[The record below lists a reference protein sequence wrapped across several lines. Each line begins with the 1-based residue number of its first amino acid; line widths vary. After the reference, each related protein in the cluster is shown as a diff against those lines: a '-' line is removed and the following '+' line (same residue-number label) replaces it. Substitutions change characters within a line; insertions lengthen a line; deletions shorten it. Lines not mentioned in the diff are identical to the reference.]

1 LNHLKFKKESKEMP
15 RKALK
20 ENLLTV
26 PEVKRILEE
35 IGEENLDQFQRRALD
50 YAAKFSKVEP
60 LTAEKLVKGLIEKFS
75 LEEEEAVQIINCL
88 PESIEE
94 IRVFLAG
101 GRRIVETQKLNEILA
116 FLDSNRRKE

>member
-1 LNHLKFKKESKEMP
+1 VS

-26 PEVKRILEE
+26 PEVKHILEKV
-35 IGEENLDQFQRRALD
+35 GEENLDQFQRRALD
-50 YAAKFSKVEP
+50 YAVKFSKVKLKTAKK
-60 LTAEKLVKGLIEKFS
+60 LTKGLVEKFN
-75 LEEEEAVQIINCL
+75 LDEDEAVQIVNCL

-101 GRRIVETQKLNEILA
+101 GRKIVETQKLKEILT

>member
-1 LNHLKFKKESKEMP
+1 MP

-20 ENLLTV
+20 EELLTV

-50 YAAKFSKVEP
+50 YASKFAKVEP
-60 LTAEKLVKGLIEKFS
+60 TSAKKLVKGLVGRFE
-75 LEEEEAVQIINCL
+75 LEEEEAVQIVNCL

-94 IRVFLAG
+94 IRVFLAA
-101 GRRIVETQKLNEILA
+101 GRKIVETKKLKEILTFLNEY
-116 FLDSNRRKE
+116 RRKE